1 MNQTENAKKR
11 KQSKSWVLL
20 LLLLLSFA
28 LLLSVGGITLAKY
41 ISKNEGSGTASVAK
55 WGYKITADASKLFGS
70 NYKFDTDASKV
81 TADTTG
87 LTVKASDA
95 GNRVAPGTTGSLKF
109 TIGGTAEV
117 KSKLTVNFEATKD
130 VYLTVTDKN
139 DPSKSYT
146 YTPVVWTLTKEG
158 TAAPLAT
165 GTLNDV
171 AAHLNGLSKVEIAA
185 GETPTDV
192 NGNYTL
198 SWAWKF
204 ENSTVPAG
212 LTGVNADT
220 LDTVLG
226 WLAEGLEVNDV
237 NNEFTYAG
245 VTDIAFTF
253 TIAAEQLEK

>member
-41 ISKNEGSGTASVAK
+41 ISKNEGSGSASVAQ

-95 GNRVAPGTTGSLKF
+95 GNRVAPGTTGSLTF
-109 TIGGTAEV
+109 TIDGTAEV

-139 DPSKSYT
+139 DTSKTYT

-158 TAAPLAT
+158 SAAPLAT
-165 GTLNDV
+165 GTLDDI
-171 AAHLNGLSKVEIAA
+171 ATKLNTINETVEA
-185 GETPTDV
+185 GETPEA
-192 NGNYTL
+192 NGEYTL

-212 LTGVNADT
+212 LNADADT

-226 WLAEGLEVNDV
+226 WLAAEKDVND
-237 NNEFTYAG
+237 NNFTYVG
-245 VTDIAFTF
+245 ETGIDFEF
-253 TIAAEQLEK
+253 TIAAVQLEK